1 MTDSMPGKINHVYF
15 LAAMIAD
22 HIKKSLIVTSADIA
36 HSTRCAG
43 TPPPSDFRHSYS
55 SKRGWLQHFETT
67 SKWSRPIV
75 RMTARPR
82 PEASPQ
88 SGREAEPA
96 AKRRPGALKTA
107 LLTTA
112 ATAASGLPREVPL
125 MHRRENPNR
134 FVIKVAPEGSL
145 QGSQIPYIKDLINM
159 EPCTLW
165 SKSS

>member
-1 MTDSMPGKINHVYF
+1 MPGKINHVYF

-36 HSTRCAG
+36 HSTRGAG

-82 PEASPQ
+82 PEARPQ

-145 QGSQIPYIKDLINM
+145 QAPRFPTSRTSSIWNPA
-159 EPCTLW
+159 PLW